1 MDRAFRYLRKRKVRH
16 TLTNLNFNKV
26 VRTTDPSRINFR
38 EKFDLQGK
46 VIVISGACGLIGR
59 AFCEAVAQFG
69 GHVVAADIPQA
80 KPKEFAQQ
88 LEERTGVKCLGA
100 EVEVERKDSVQELK
114 AAAIAAFGR
123 IDGLVTGHQNKS
135 HLIFEPFEAVSE
147 ENWDKVVDVNLKGTF
162 LLCQVIGS
170 HMAEQG
176 SGSIVNIPST
186 YSVVA
191 PNQNLY
197 KGTKMGCPAA
207 YSASKG
213 GIDALSQYL
222 ASYWAAK
229 GVRVNMI
236 TPHGVWNNHE
246 EQFEKNFAGF
256 SPMQR
261 MSYNHEVAPALI
273 YLLSDASSYV
283 TGNNMLVEGG
293 WTTW

>member
-1 MDRAFRYLRKRKVRH
+1 MSIL
-16 TLTNLNFNKV
+16 
-26 VRTTDPSRINFR
+26 RTTNPSEIDFR
-38 EKFDLQGK
+38 QKFDLSKK
-46 VIVISGACGLIGR
+46 VIIISGGCGLIGR

-69 GHVVAADIPQA
+69 GHVVVADIAQSKPSDFAKDLQA
-80 KPKEFAQQ
+80 
-88 LEERTGVKCLGA
+88 RNNVKCLGI
-100 EVEVERKDSVQELK
+100 EVEVENKNSVTQLRDAVLK
-114 AAAIAAFGR
+114 EFGR
-123 IDGLVTGHQNKS
+123 LDGLVNGHQNKS
-135 HLIFEPFEAVSE
+135 HLIFEPFESVSE
-147 ENWDKVVDVNLKGTF
+147 ENWDKVVEVNLKGTF

-170 HMAEQG
+170 WMAEKG
-176 SGSIVNIPST
+176 TGSIVNIPST

-197 KGTKMGCPAA
+197 NGTKMGCPAA

-246 EQFEKNFAGF
+246 EQFEKNFSNF

-273 YLLSDASSYV
+273 YLLSDAASYV

-293 WTTW
+293 WTSW

>member
-1 MDRAFRYLRKRKVRH
+1 MYTPERTTNPSEIDFRKKFELKG
-16 TLTNLNFNKV
+16 KV
-26 VRTTDPSRINFR
+26 VI
-38 EKFDLQGK
+38 
-46 VIVISGACGLIGR
+46 ISGGCGLIGR

-69 GHVVAADIPQA
+69 AHVVVADMAAA
-80 KPKEFAQQ
+80 KPIEFAEELQ
-88 LEERTGVKCLGA
+88 LKHGIACLGVNL
-100 EVEVERKDSVQELK
+100 EVQSKPSVLALREKVLH
-114 AAAIAAFGR
+114 AFKR
-123 IDGLVTGHQNKS
+123 VDGLVTAHQNKS
-135 HLIFEPFEAVSE
+135 HLIFEPFEQVSE
-147 ENWDKVVDVNLKGTF
+147 ENWDTVVEVNLKGTF

-170 HMAEQG
+170 FMAEQC

-197 KGTKMGCPAA
+197 KGTNMGCPAA

-213 GIDALSQYL
+213 GVDALSQYL
-222 ASYWAAK
+222 ASYWASK

-236 TPHGVWNNHE
+236 TPHGVWNKHE

-261 MSYNHEVAPALI
+261 MSYNHEVAPALV
-273 YLLSDASSYV
+273 YLLSDASSYM

-293 WTTW
+293 WTAW

>member
-1 MDRAFRYLRKRKVRH
+1 MEIK
-16 TLTNLNFNKV
+16 
-26 VRTTDPSRINFR
+26 RTTNPTEINFK
-38 EKFDLQGK
+38 EKFDLNGK

-69 GHVVAADIPQA
+69 GNVVVADISA
-80 KPKEFAQQ
+80 SKPVDFALQ
-88 LEERTGVKCLGA
+88 LEERNNVKCIGF
-100 EVEVERKDSVQELK
+100 EVEVEKKESVITLKEKVLQE
-114 AAAIAAFGR
+114 FGR

-135 HLIFEPFEAVSE
+135 HLIFEPFEDVKE
-147 ENWDKVVDVNLKGTF
+147 ENWDKVMEVNLKGTF
-162 LLCQVIGS
+162 LLCQILGS
-170 HMAEQG
+170 YMAEKG
-176 SGSIVNIPST
+176 SGSIINIPST

-222 ASYWAAK
+222 SSYWASK

-246 EQFEKNFAGF
+246 EQFEKNFAQF

-261 MSYNHEVAPALI
+261 MSYSHEVAPALI
-273 YLLSDASSYV
+273 YLLSDAASYV

-293 WTTW
+293 WTAW

>member
-1 MDRAFRYLRKRKVRH
+1 MKV
-16 TLTNLNFNKV
+16 T
-26 VRTTDPSRINFR
+26 RTTNPTEINFK
-38 EKFDLQGK
+38 EKFDLTGK

-69 GHVVAADIPQA
+69 GHVVAADIPLA
-80 KPKEFAQQ
+80 KPGEFAKQ
-88 LEERTGVKCLGA
+88 LEERNKVKCIGV
-100 EVEVERKDSVQELK
+100 EVEVENKNSVIALK
-114 AAAIAAFGR
+114 EKAIAEFGR

-135 HLIFEPFEAVSE
+135 HLIFEPFENVSE
-147 ENWDKVVDVNLKGTF
+147 ENWDKVVEVNLKGTF

-170 HMAEQG
+170 YMAEAG
-176 SGSIVNIPST
+176 TGSIVNIPST

-222 ASYWAAK
+222 STYWASK

-246 EQFEKNFAGF
+246 EAFEKNFANF
-256 SPMQR
+256 TPMQR

-273 YLLSDASSYV
+273 YLLSDAASYV

-293 WTTW
+293 WTAW

>member
-1 MDRAFRYLRKRKVRH
+1 MKIK
-16 TLTNLNFNKV
+16 
-26 VRTTDPSRINFR
+26 RTTNPTEINFK
-38 EKFDLQGK
+38 EKFDLTGK
-46 VIVISGACGLIGR
+46 VIVISGACGLIGK

-69 GHVVAADIPQA
+69 GNVVAADITLA
-80 KPKEFAQQ
+80 KPGEFAAE
-88 LEERTGVKCLGA
+88 LEKRNNVKCIGV
-100 EVEVERKDSVQELK
+100 EVEVENKNSVLALK
-114 AAAIAAFGR
+114 EKAIAEFGK

-135 HLIFEPFEAVSE
+135 HLIFEPFENVSE
-147 ENWDKVVDVNLKGTF
+147 ENWDKVVEVNLKGTF
-162 LLCQVIGS
+162 LLCQIIGS
-170 HMAEQG
+170 YMAEKG
-176 SGSIVNIPST
+176 MGSIVNIPST

-222 ASYWAAK
+222 ASYWGAK

-246 EQFEKNFAGF
+246 EQFEKNFANF
-256 SPMQR
+256 TPMQR

-273 YLLSDASSYV
+273 YLLSDAASYV

-293 WTTW
+293 WTAW

>member
-1 MDRAFRYLRKRKVRH
+1 MNIL
-16 TLTNLNFNKV
+16 
-26 VRTTDPSRINFR
+26 RTTDPTQINFK
-38 EKFDLQGK
+38 EKFDLSGK
-46 VIVISGACGLIGR
+46 VIVITGGCGLIGR

-69 GHVVAADIPQA
+69 GHVVVADIEAA
-80 KPKEFAQQ
+80 KPHELAHQ
-88 LEERTGVKCLGA
+88 LETRNKIKCIGISVK
-100 EVEVERKDSVQELK
+100 VEEKKSVEELK
-114 AAAIAAFGR
+114 AKTIETFGK
-123 IDGLVTGHQNKS
+123 IDGLVNGHQNKS
-135 HLIFEPFEAVSE
+135 HLIFEPFEEVNE
-147 ENWDKVVDVNLKGTF
+147 ENWDKVVEVNLKGTF
-162 LLCQVIGS
+162 LLCQIIGS
-170 HMAEQG
+170 YMAEKR
-176 SGSIVNIPST
+176 SGSIINIPST

-222 ASYWAAK
+222 SSYWAAK

-246 EQFEKNFAGF
+246 EAFEKNFAGF

-273 YLLSDASSYV
+273 YLLSDAASYV

-293 WTTW
+293 WTAW

>member
-1 MDRAFRYLRKRKVRH
+1 MA
-16 TLTNLNFNKV
+16 TIT
-26 VRTTDPSRINFR
+26 RTTNPSEINFK
-38 EKFDLQGK
+38 EKFDLGGK

-69 GHVVAADIPQA
+69 GHVVAADIAQSNPV
-80 KPKEFAQQ
+80 EFASA
-88 LEERTGVKCLGA
+88 LEKRTGVKCLG
-100 EVEVERKDSVQELK
+100 VEVSVESKESVQQLK
-114 AAAIAAFGR
+114 DAVLKVFGR

-135 HLIFEPFEAVSE
+135 HLIFEPFEQVSE
-147 ENWDKVVDVNLKGTF
+147 ENWDKVVEVNLKGTF

-176 SGSIVNIPST
+176 AGSIVNIPST

-246 EQFEKNFAGF
+246 EQFEKNFANF

-261 MSYNHEVAPALI
+261 MSYNHEVAPALV
-273 YLLSDASSYV
+273 YLLSDAASYV

-293 WTTW
+293 WTAW

>member
-1 MDRAFRYLRKRKVRH
+1 MQ
-16 TLTNLNFNKV
+16 
-26 VRTTDPSRINFR
+26 RTTDPSSINFKD
-38 EKFDLQGK
+38 KFSLKDK
-46 VIVISGACGLIGR
+46 VIIISGACGLIGR

-69 GHVVAADIPQA
+69 GNVVVADIPQA
-80 KPKEFAQQ
+80 NPQNFAHD
-88 LEERTGVKCLGA
+88 LEKRNGVKCMGV
-100 EVEVERKDSVQELK
+100 EVEVEKKLSVIQLKDK
-114 AAAIAAFGR
+114 ALEVFGK
-123 IDGLVTGHQNKS
+123 IDGLVCAHQNKS
-135 HLIFEPFEAVSE
+135 HLIFEPFEKVCE
-147 ENWDKVVDVNLKGTF
+147 ENWDKVMEVNLKGTF

-170 HMAEQG
+170 YMAQRG
-176 SGSIVNIPST
+176 SGSIVNMPST

-197 KGTKMGCPAA
+197 EGTSLGCPAA

-213 GIDALSQYL
+213 GIDALSRYL
-222 ASYWAAK
+222 ASYWANK

-236 TPHGVWNNHE
+236 TPHGVWNHHE
-246 EQFEKNFAGF
+246 EQFEKNFSRF

-293 WTTW
+293 WTVW